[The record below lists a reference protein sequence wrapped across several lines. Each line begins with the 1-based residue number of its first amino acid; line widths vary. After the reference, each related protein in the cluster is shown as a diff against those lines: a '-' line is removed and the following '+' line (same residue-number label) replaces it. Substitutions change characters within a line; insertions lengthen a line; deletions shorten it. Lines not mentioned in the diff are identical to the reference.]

1 VAFNVFIN
9 VFSRFNFF
17 LPTLQ
22 KVGGLVLVGM
32 GVLLFT
38 GYLTV
43 LNSYAISITPQ
54 WLWRW
59 L

>member
-1 VAFNVFIN
+1 
-9 VFSRFNFF
+9 
-17 LPTLQ
+17 
-22 KVGGLVLVGM
+22 M

-38 GYLTV
+38 GYLTL
-43 LNSYAISITPQ
+43 LNAYAMSLTPQ